1 MDVITDMSRCNE
13 YTQVIHTC
21 NLGTS
26 HIVRGVTI
34 NTNILER
41 HGTEL
46 FQYSVSQNLSKRHTT
61 G

>member
-1 MDVITDMSRCNE
+1 MNGCNK
-13 YTQVIHTC
+13 YKHAIHTC

-46 FQYSVSQNLSKRHTT
+46 FQYSVSQNLSKHHKT